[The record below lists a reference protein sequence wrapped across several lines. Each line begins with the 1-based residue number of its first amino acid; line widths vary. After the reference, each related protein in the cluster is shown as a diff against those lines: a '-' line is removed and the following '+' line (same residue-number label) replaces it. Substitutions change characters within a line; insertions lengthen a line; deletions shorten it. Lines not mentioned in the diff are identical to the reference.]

1 MSLYDWD
8 FSAPT
13 PSGMGDHDVPML
25 SDRLA
30 GRRVA
35 LLVTGG
41 IAAMKTPEL
50 ARGLRRHG
58 AQVVAFA
65 SPDALRYVGREALEW
80 ATLGPVVTGL
90 TWAAEH
96 LSDGAPFDAYLVA
109 PATHG
114 TIAKMAH
121 GIGDTVV
128 TSALISALGRME
140 QGRAQVLVAPT
151 MHGTMHNAQLLE
163 NSRRLAAQGVRFV
176 APRDAYGK
184 HNLPSTET
192 ICIAVGRALSSSALS
207 GKRIMVTAGPTPV
220 PVDGVRRIVNRFRGR
235 LGARVAEELIWR
247 GADAELILGDGA
259 WRPNTPLPLTI
270 TRTYDAYRDTVVARA
285 GEGLFAG
292 VFSAGVADYRP
303 RHPVEGKITSGQPS
317 LMMELEPT
325 EKVIDLACAAGPGMH
340 CVAFKYL
347 EGVSEDELIRVA
359 AKRLGRAGLV
369 VATRGEDT
377 QGTEQRALMVT
388 AQGVQ
393 PLADKRAIA
402 AAIADH
408 LEGLADSGAEAG
420 TATAEAAE

>member
-13 PSGMGDHDVPML
+13 PSAMGDHDVPPV

-41 IAAMKTPEL
+41 IAAMKTPTL

-65 SPDALRYVGREALEW
+65 SEDALRYVAREALEW

-96 LSDGAPFDAYLVA
+96 LSDAAPFDAYLVA
-109 PATHG
+109 PATHS

-140 QGRAQVLVAPT
+140 QGHTQVLVAPT
-151 MHGTMHNAQLLE
+151 MHGTMHNAHLVD
-163 NSRRLAAQGVRFV
+163 NARRLAAQGVRFI

-184 HNLPSTET
+184 HNLPDAELL
-192 ICIAVGRALSSSALS
+192 CIAVGRALSSSPLV

-220 PVDGVRRIVNRFRGR
+220 EIDNVRRIVNRFRGR
-235 LGARVAEELIWR
+235 LGARVAEELTWR
-247 GADAELILGDGA
+247 GAEAELILGDGA
-259 WRPNTPLPLTI
+259 WRPSAPIPLTVA
-270 TRTYDAYRDTVVARA
+270 RTYDAYRDLVLDRVRS
-285 GEGLFAG
+285 GLFAG
-292 VFSAGVADYRP
+292 VFSAGVADYQP
-303 RHPVEGKITSGQPS
+303 AQAVAGKIASGQVR
-317 LMMELEPT
+317 LMLELAPT
-325 EKVIDLACAAGPGMH
+325 EKVIDLACNADRAMH

-347 EGVSEDELIRVA
+347 ADADEDELARVA
-359 AKRLGRAGLV
+359 ARRLDRARLV
-369 VATRGEDT
+369 VATRAADT
-377 QGTEQRALMVT
+377 SGTEQRALFVT
-388 AQGVQ
+388 GTGVT
-393 PLADKRAIA
+393 PVAGKGAIA
-402 AAIADH
+402 AGIADH
-408 LEGLADSGAEAG
+408 LEALASDAFGARQ
-420 TATAEAAE
+420 AAE

>member
-1 MSLYDWD
+1 MTLYDWN
-8 FSAPT
+8 FTPPT
-13 PSGMGDHDVPML
+13 PSDMGDHDVPRA

-30 GRRVA
+30 GRRIA

-65 SPDALRYVGREALEW
+65 SADALRYVAREALEW
-80 ATLGPVVTGL
+80 ATLGPVVTDL

-109 PATHG
+109 PATHS

-128 TSALISALGRME
+128 TAALISALGRME

-151 MHGTMHNAQLLE
+151 MHGTMHNAQLVD
-163 NSRRLAAQGVRFV
+163 NARRLAAQGVRFV
-176 APRDAYGK
+176 SPRDAYGK
-184 HNLPSTET
+184 HNLPTTET
-192 ICIAVGRALSSSALS
+192 LCIAVGRALSTSALR
-207 GKRIMVTAGPTPV
+207 GRRIMVTAGPTPV
-220 PVDGVRRIVNRFRGR
+220 PIDGVRRILNRFRGR

-247 GADAELILGDGA
+247 GAEAELILGDGA
-259 WRPNTPLPLTI
+259 WRPAAPIPMTI
-270 TRTYDAYRDTVVARA
+270 VRTFDEYRDTVVARA
-285 GEGLFAG
+285 RAGVWAG

-303 RHPVEGKITSGQPS
+303 KTAVAGKIASGQS
-317 LMMELEPT
+317 DLVLDMEPT
-325 EKVIDLACAAGPGMH
+325 EKVIDLACGAATEMH

-347 EGVSEDELIRVA
+347 EGVTEDELVRVA
-359 AKRLGRAGLV
+359 AKRLGRASLV

-377 QGTEQRALMVT
+377 RGTDQRALFVSS
-388 AQGVQ
+388 AGVD
-393 PLADKRAIA
+393 PVPDKAAIA
-402 AAIADH
+402 TRIADH
-408 LEGLADSGAEAG
+408 LETLPDRAPRLSLAG
-420 TATAEAAE
+420 

>member
-1 MSLYDWD
+1 MNPYDWD

-25 SDRLA
+25 SQRLA
-30 GRRVA
+30 GRRIA

-41 IAAMKTPEL
+41 IAAMKAPQI

-65 SPDALRYVGREALEW
+65 SDDALRYVARDTLEW

-90 TWAAEH
+90 TWEAEH

-109 PATHG
+109 PATHS

-140 QGRAQVLVAPT
+140 QGRTKVLVAPT
-151 MHGTMHNAQLLE
+151 MHGTMHNAQLVD

-184 HNLPSTET
+184 HNLPDTDVL
-192 ICIAVGRALSSSALS
+192 CIAVGRALSTSALIDH
-207 GKRIMVTAGPTPV
+207 KIMVTAGPTPV
-220 PVDGVRRIVNRFRGR
+220 PIDGVRRIVNRFRGR
-235 LGARVAEELIWR
+235 LGARVAEELVWR

-259 WRPNTPLPLTI
+259 WRPSAPVPMTI
-270 TRTYDAYRDTVVARA
+270 TRTYDEYRDTVVARA
-285 GEGLFAG
+285 RAGLFAG

-303 RHPVEGKITSGQPS
+303 RQAVQGKIASGQNS
-317 LMMELEPT
+317 LMLELEPT
-325 EKVIDLACAAGPGMH
+325 EKVIDLACQADPVMH

-347 EGVSEDELIRVA
+347 EGVSEEELIRVA
-359 AKRLGRAGLV
+359 SKRLDHAGLV

-377 QGTEQRALMVT
+377 RGTEQRALMV
-388 AQGVQ
+388 ARDGVT
-393 PLADKRAIA
+393 PLEDKRAIA
-402 AAIADH
+402 HAIADY
-408 LEGLADSGAEAG
+408 LEGIARNGAPPAIG
-420 TATAEAAE
+420 

>member
-13 PSGMGDHDVPML
+13 PSGMGDHDVPRL

-30 GRRVA
+30 GRRIA

-80 ATLGPVVTGL
+80 ATLGPVVTEL

-109 PATHG
+109 PATHS
-114 TIAKMAH
+114 TIARMAQ

-151 MHGTMHNAQLLE
+151 MHGTMHNAQLLD
-163 NSRRLAAQGVRFV
+163 NSRRLAAQGVRFI
-176 APRDAYGK
+176 APRDAFGK
-184 HNLPSTET
+184 HNLPATEL
-192 ICIAVGRALSSSALS
+192 ICIAVGRALSQSPLT
-207 GKRIMVTAGPTPV
+207 GKRIMITAGPTPV

-235 LGARVAEELIWR
+235 LGARIAEELIWR

-259 WRPNTPLPLTI
+259 WRPSAPLPLTI
-270 TRTYDAYRDTVVARA
+270 ARTYDEYRDTVVARA
-285 GEGLFAG
+285 SEGLFAG

-303 RHPVEGKITSGQPS
+303 KQAVQGKIASGQSS
-317 LMMELEPT
+317 LQLDLEPT
-325 EKVIDLACAAGPGMH
+325 EKVIDLACAAGPAMH

-359 AKRLGRAGLV
+359 SGRLGRAGIV

-377 QGTEQRALMVT
+377 RGTEQRALLIT
-388 AQGVQ
+388 HQGVQ
-393 PLADKRAIA
+393 PVEDKRSIA
-402 AAIADH
+402 THIADH
-408 LEGLADSGAEAG
+408 LQSLATDGVALHH
-420 TATAEAAE
+420 AAE